1 MRKADV
7 VPDEFATAMQQ
18 LSAEAEKT
26 LPPDEIGQLNHF
38 GAEGNLGRVLQE
50 FSALNDRIQ
59 NVENALFKRL
69 DQLAAAMPPARS
81 VDLAARVK
89 KIDEQLAAIRNSESV
104 NQRLFDALHDE
115 LLKYRDN
122 FLHESLQKPFIHD
135 LVLLFDHLKGLAEQ
149 LGTAAAEK
157 GKRNQLAQCHD
168 NLQNAIH
175 SLVEILHRF
184 EVKEIEPTERV
195 DRTLHRV
202 VSYEPADSPEEDGR
216 IVIRVRPGFFWRGE
230 IIRPEEVIAKRFS

>member
-1 MRKADV
+1 MRKEPGMGKAEA

-26 LPPDEIGQLNHF
+26 LPPDEIEQYDHF
-38 GAEGNLGRVLQE
+38 GGEDNLGRMLQE

-59 NVENALFKRL
+59 TVENALSKRL
-69 DQLAAAMPPARS
+69 DQLAAAMPPAKS
-81 VDLAARVK
+81 VDLAARFK

-135 LVLLFDHLKGLAEQ
+135 FVILLAHHKSLAEH
-149 LGTAAAEK
+149 LGTAAHDK
-157 GKRNQLAQCHD
+157 GKRNHLAKWRDHMK
-168 NLQNAIH
+168 NAIH
-175 SLVEILHRF
+175 SLVVILHPF
-184 EVKEIEPTERV
+184 
-195 DRTLHRV
+195 
-202 VSYEPADSPEEDGR
+202 
-216 IVIRVRPGFFWRGE
+216 
-230 IIRPEEVIAKRFS
+230 